1 MKKIIAI
8 ICSLA
13 IVSFIVFVPYKQVF
27 SFEETRSS
35 NGQAVYIPIHN
46 DDFTFQFIYTH
57 SIHLS
62 DVVEYYEVTDDFSI
76 RALAME
82 YEDLAIGMPG
92 YAEEG
97 ETLTIEDGK
106 YRLTYAWSTMPNFT
120 MHISNISSKQHFL
133 YHNEE
138 YDLKKILKKG
148 SSYLFSLKKISIFQ
162 WWKGG
167 FDYDE

>member
-8 ICSLA
+8 ISILA
-13 IVSFIVFVPYKQVF
+13 TVCIILLVPIKQVF
-27 SFEETRSS
+27 SFEETRTS
-35 NGQAVYIPIHN
+35 NGQVVYIPLHK
-46 DDFTFQFIYTH
+46 DELTFQFIYTH

-62 DVVEYYEVTDDFSI
+62 DVVEYYEVTDDLSI
-76 RALAME
+76 KSIAME

-106 YRLTYAWSTMPNFT
+106 YRLAFASNIIPSFT
-120 MHISNISSKQHFL
+120 MHISNISSKQYFL
-133 YHNEE
+133 YDDVE

-148 SSYLFSLKKISIFQ
+148 SSYLFCLKKISIFQ

-167 FDYDE
+167 FDIYE

>member
-1 MKKIIAI
+1 MKKIIVI
-8 ICSLA
+8 ICILA
-13 IVSFIVFVPYKQVF
+13 IVGITLFIPFKKVF
-27 SFEETRSS
+27 SFEETRTN
-35 NGQAVYIPIHN
+35 NGQVIYIPFHK
-46 DDFTFQFIYTH
+46 DELAFQFVYTH

-62 DVVEYYEVTDDFSI
+62 DVVEYYEVTSDLFI

-106 YRLTYAWSTMPNFT
+106 YRLTFAANIMPSFT

-133 YHNEE
+133 YNDVE
-138 YDLKKILKKG
+138 YDLKKVLKKG
-148 SSYLFSLKKISIFQ
+148 SSYIFDLKKISFYQ
-162 WWKGG
+162 WLRGG
-167 FDYDE
+167 FDKYE

>member
-1 MKKIIAI
+1 MKKITAI
-8 ICSLA
+8 ISSLV
-13 IVSFIVFVPYKQVF
+13 IVLIIVFVPYKQVF
-27 SFEETRSS
+27 SFEETRTS
-35 NGQAVYIPIHN
+35 NGQVVYIPFHN
-46 DDFTFQFIYTH
+46 DNYTFQFIYTH

-62 DVVEYYEVTDDFSI
+62 DVVEYYEVTDDFFI
-76 RALAME
+76 RAVAME

-97 ETLTIEDGK
+97 ETLTLEDGK
-106 YRLTYAWSTMPNFT
+106 YRLTHASNNMPSFT

-133 YHNEE
+133 YDDVE
-138 YDLKKILKKG
+138 YDLKKVLKKG

-167 FDYDE
+167 FNK